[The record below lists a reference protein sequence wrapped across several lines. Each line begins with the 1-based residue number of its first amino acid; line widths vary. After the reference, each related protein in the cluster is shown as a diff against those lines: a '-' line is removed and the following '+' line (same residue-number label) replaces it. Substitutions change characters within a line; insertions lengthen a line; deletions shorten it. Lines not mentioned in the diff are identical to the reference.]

1 MLDTLG
7 VQGEIDMVPVP
18 ESASF
23 SNANRQE
30 MTNRNLGHRKSRNS
44 CRDGGRA
51 ERASFQ
57 PGKDSE
63 ECLLNTVL

>member
-18 ESASF
+18 ESSSF

-30 MTNRNLGHRKSRNS
+30 MNRSLGHRKSRNS
-44 CRDGGRA
+44 CGDGGRA

-63 ECLLNTVL
+63 ECLLNKVL